1 MLCYSWLWSGEGL
14 RIAVGDLMVYTCGL
28 IGTRWGSLQVMVAFG
43 RGKERNRSEKHTVG
57 ELGGSRTLSTS
68 SCTRGWGVV
77 ADRSRLGLPA
87 AKIDS
92 GQRERGPGC

>member
-1 MLCYSWLWSGEGL
+1 MFMLCYSWLWSGEGL

-57 ELGGSRTLSTS
+57 GWEGAERFPHRVALAVGG
-68 SCTRGWGVV
+68 WFPIVV
-77 ADRSRLGLPA
+77 T
-87 AKIDS
+87 
-92 GQRERGPGC
+92 